1 MIARAVHANTDRRTP
16 PANAWQVG
24 DLPHWAAEKNVDG
37 ICQHRACEASTAV
50 LIPTELDAQLS
61 KAAQRSRMSKGE
73 WVQRALEESLRRGGG
88 DGTSSDPV
96 ARLGRLNAPTAGI
109 EQMLSE
115 IGAGRS

>member
-1 MIARAVHANTDRRTP
+1 MHNSARLRSVAVCP
-16 PANAWQVG
+16 
-24 DLPHWAAEKNVDG
+24 
-37 ICQHRACEASTAV
+37 
-50 LIPTELDAQLS
+50 
-61 KAAQRSRMSKGE
+61 KGE
-73 WVQRALEESLRRGGG
+73 WVRHALEESLRRGGG